1 VLDLCAAPGAK
12 TTHLAALAHDE
23 AAITAVERHAGR
35 AAALE
40 RTCAR
45 LHVRG
50 VSVVTG
56 DASRPDRGERFDR
69 VLVDPPCTGLGTLRS
84 RPDLRWRVGPGDMTR
99 LARLQADVLD
109 AAVAALAPGGTLVYS
124 TCTISPTENEH
135 QIAGL
140 LARHPQ
146 LARDRLPAAGH
157 PRWQHPSAAGYL
169 QSLPHRDG
177 TDGFFIAR
185 LRRRG

>member
-1 VLDLCAAPGAK
+1 M
-12 TTHLAALAHDE
+12 
-23 AAITAVERHAGR
+23 
-35 AAALE
+35 
-40 RTCAR
+40 
-45 LHVRG
+45 
-50 VSVVTG
+50 
-56 DASRPDRGERFDR
+56 
-69 VLVDPPCTGLGTLRS
+69 LVDPPCTGLGTLRS
-84 RPDLRWRVGPGDMTR
+84 RPDLRWRVSPGDMTR

-124 TCTISPTENEH
+124 TCTISPTEH
-135 QIAGL
+135 QVAGL

-157 PRWQHPSAAGYL
+157 PSWAHPTAAGYL

-185 LRRRG
+185 VRRRG